1 MRFDEFSARAVRV
14 RLGQAAGRQ
23 LDSPVLLCVAD
34 FSTKILQL
42 AGYNMAEWTLDLLNV
57 VILGKH
63 KRLVFVVKVP
73 WNSWKNEKKQIN
85 NNDASFLWYSL

>member
-42 AGYNMAEWTLDLLNV
+42 AGYNMAEWTL
-57 VILGKH
+57 
-63 KRLVFVVKVP
+63 
-73 WNSWKNEKKQIN
+73 E
-85 NNDASFLWYSL
+85 

>member
-63 KRLVFVVKVP
+63 KRLVFVVKVFLIHMCR
-73 WNSWKNEKKQIN
+73 NSWKNEKKQ
-85 NNDASFLWYSL
+85 